1 MNKATAERCDVY
13 SIVTEQV
20 IAALEEGTVPWH
32 RPWDAAQ
39 GSPVSIGSNKGY
51 RGINVFLLEASAMA
65 AGYRSPWWGTYKA
78 ISEQGGQVRKGEKST
93 LAVFWTKWTPKDAGD
108 DAEEHQGTRQV
119 LRYYRVFN
127 AEQADGLPAR
137 FLAAPSSPS
146 DFDPIAEC
154 EEIMAG
160 YLNGPKAPML
170 AYGGSAACYSPGADR
185 VSLPER
191 SAFQGAEC
199 FYSTA
204 FHELTHSTGHAS
216 RLARKDLLEFHRFGD
231 ASYSREELVAEMG
244 AAMLSAV
251 AGIHQ
256 TTVPQSAAY
265 LASWLRVLRGDSRM
279 VVTAGAQAQRA
290 ADMIRGV
297 SYAQAEAA

>member
-1 MNKATAERCDVY
+1 MNVY
-13 SIVTEQV
+13 ELVTEK
-20 IAALEEGTVPWH
+20 ILAALEAGMVPWH

-39 GSPVSIGSNKGY
+39 GSPVSIGSNKAY
-51 RGINVFLLEASAMA
+51 RGVNVFLLEATA
-65 AGYRSPWWGTYKA
+65 AIEGYRSSYWGTYKA
-78 ISEQGGQVRKGEKST
+78 IQEQGGQVRKGEKST
-93 LAVFWTKWTPKDAGD
+93 LAVFWTRWTPKDREGTEERD
-108 DAEEHQGTRQV
+108 DNGRPAQV

-137 FLAAPSSPS
+137 FVAAPSSPS

-154 EEIMAG
+154 ETIMAG
-160 YLNGPKAPML
+160 YLASDNAPTVT
-170 AYGGSAACYSPGADR
+170 YGGSRACYSPGADR

-191 SAFQGAEC
+191 SSFESAET

-216 RLARKDLLEFHRFGD
+216 RLARKELLEFHRFGD

-265 LASWLRVLRGDSRM
+265 LASWLKVLRGDSRM
-279 VVTAGAQAQRA
+279 IVTAAAQAQKA
-290 ADMIRGV
+290 ADMIRRV
-297 SYAQAEAA
+297 SYSSVEQAA